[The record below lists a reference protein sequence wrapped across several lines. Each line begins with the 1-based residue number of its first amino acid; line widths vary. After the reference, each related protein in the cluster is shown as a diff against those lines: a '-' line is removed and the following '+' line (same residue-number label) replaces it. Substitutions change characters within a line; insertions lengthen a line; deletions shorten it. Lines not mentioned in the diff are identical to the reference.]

1 MSKFILKIIFASI
14 TFYLIARFFPN
25 LISLKAPEYAF
36 WAGLILCMINLL
48 IKPLLFLLTL
58 PINILT
64 LGLFTLILDTWM
76 ILLTAKILP
85 GVTIFG
91 FGAAFICALVITALN
106 ILFRPAKEDCY

>member
-1 MSKFILKIIFASI
+1 MSKLILKIVISSI

-25 LISLKAPEYAF
+25 LILLQNPENAF
-36 WAGLILCMINLL
+36 WAGLILSLVNLL

-58 PINILT
+58 PISIIT
-64 LGLFTLILDTWM
+64 LGLFTLVLDTWM

-85 GVTIFG
+85 GMSIAS

-106 ILFRPAKEDCY
+106 VLLKPKEDYR